1 VSRGWTRHAGRLAD
15 EASGRLATLRSD
27 AGDTLIEVLTS
38 ALVVGV
44 MVIGTF
50 TGLTAT
56 NRASAL
62 GRSRTQAQALAEKD
76 EERLRGE
83 PISQLAALNGTTKTN
98 EVKIKGTA
106 VNATYTITSKVTY
119 INEKGTSD
127 CATEASEG
135 FYRTISEVTWTGN
148 KGPAIV
154 ETGSIAPPAGATLIV
169 RVEGAEKGEGVEG
182 MSVTAKG
189 PGSSGSTYEQTTTGE
204 GCALFGPF
212 EEGGEYTV
220 NILRTGYV
228 NQDWYSQLKE
238 DPAEKLTWNLL
249 TNVATKAAYRFAP
262 AGTLKANLTTAQPT
276 GLTTPLTTAPLAI
289 GKSTWNPESK
299 VLNLMVSNTEGM
311 KPELRTLLKTSTL
324 RSGPLTSESPGVFPF
339 PTKYAVY
346 AGTCEANSPSKF
358 TAAPAEVKVPPNGT
372 GETEVK
378 LPTAIVEAYKG
389 STETAS
395 EAVKWNE
402 PTFGKFYIKD
412 QGCSPTEK
420 RELAP
425 VTTVGEWENQG
436 DLKNPG
442 LPYGKYTICNEWTQ
456 EGKTYSVEN
465 LNEEVPEAGKNWD
478 NVQLYRSGK
487 ALKSC

>member
-1 VSRGWTRHAGRLAD
+1 V
-15 EASGRLATLRSD
+15 TLRSD
-27 AGDTLIEVLTS
+27 AGDTLIEVLAS
-38 ALVVGV
+38 ALVVGI

-56 NRASAL
+56 QHASAL
-62 GRSRTQAQALAEKD
+62 GRARSQAQALAEKD

-83 PISQLAALNGTTKTN
+83 PISQLTALSGTTKTS
-98 EVKIKGTA
+98 EVKIKGSA
-106 VNATYTITSKVTY
+106 VNAAYTITSKVTY
-119 INEKGTSD
+119 ISEKGTSD

-182 MSVTAKG
+182 MNVTTTG
-189 PGSSGSTYEQTTTGE
+189 PGSSGSTYAQATTGE

-220 NILRTGYV
+220 NISRSGYV
-228 NQDWYSQLKE
+228 NQDWYAELKS

-262 AGTLKANLTTAQPT
+262 AGTLKANLATAQPT
-276 GLTTPLTTAPLAI
+276 GLTGGPATLLTKPWTAPE
-289 GKSTWNPESK
+289 TK

-311 KPELRTLLKTSTL
+311 KPELRALLKTNTL
-324 RSGPLTSESPGVFPF
+324 RTGPLTSESPGVFPF

-346 AGTCEANSPSKF
+346 AGTCEANSPAKF
-358 TAAPAEVKVPPNGT
+358 TATPAEVKVPPNGT

-378 LPTAIVEAYKG
+378 LPTMIVEAYNGNEEKA
-389 STETAS
+389 TEAIKWS
-395 EAVKWNE
+395 EAAKL
-402 PTFGKFYIKD
+402 GKFYIKD

-420 RELAP
+420 REIPA
-425 VTTVGEWENQG
+425 VTTESELQSQG
-436 DLKNPG
+436 DLKTPG
-442 LPYGKYTICNEWTQ
+442 VPYGKYTVCEEWT
-456 EGKTYSVEN
+456 ESGKTYSYES

-478 NVQLYRSGK
+478 DV
-487 ALKSC
+487 ALFHGTASRHERTC